1 MAKAFA
7 ITPLLLLP
15 VLAYNLLILTLGGF
29 TSPDVNAGLTA
40 ALFETPTASGGRWP
54 VSLADLLLAA
64 ALVILFVELIK
75 PTYDRQAATINHIAS
90 IVLFVICLVEMLAV
104 PAFATSTFF
113 LITLMVLLDVLAGF
127 ILGAA
132 TRRPEPKSR
141 R

>member
-1 MAKAFA
+1 MGKAYA
-7 ITPLLLLP
+7 ATPLLLLP

-29 TSPDVNAGLTA
+29 ASPDVNAGLTA

-64 ALVILFVELIK
+64 ALVIMFVELIK
-75 PTYDRQAATINHIAS
+75 PTYDRQAATINHIVS
-90 IVLFVICLVEMLAV
+90 IGLFVICLVEMLAV

>member
-1 MAKAFA
+1 MGKAYA
-7 ITPLLLLP
+7 VTPLLLLP
-15 VLAYNLLILTLGGF
+15 VVAYNLLVLTLGGF
-29 TSPDVNAGLTA
+29 LSPDVNSGLTA
-40 ALFETPTASGGRWP
+40 PLFETPTASGGRWP
-54 VSLADLLLAA
+54 VSLADLMLAA

-75 PTYDRQAATINHIAS
+75 PTFDRRSAMINHIAS
-90 IVLFVICLVEMLAV
+90 IGLFVACLVEMLAV